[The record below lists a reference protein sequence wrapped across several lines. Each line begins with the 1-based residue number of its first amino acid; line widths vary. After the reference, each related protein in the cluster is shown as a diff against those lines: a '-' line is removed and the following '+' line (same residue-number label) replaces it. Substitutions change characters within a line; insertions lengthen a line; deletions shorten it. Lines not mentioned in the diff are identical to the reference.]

1 MAIQIPTNVV
11 FDCDGTLVDSEEIH
25 AKALQVALAEL
36 GVRLTVPEIR
46 SQSAGI
52 ANRDYLARVAA
63 ERGVEFP
70 PHADAWVEDIS
81 HRLIEHEIRL
91 IEGADLTV
99 RTLAARGV
107 RLGVASNSSRRLV
120 EQMLRTV
127 GSGTVIRRPHRNP
140 RRCRAREA
148 CPGCLSPCRAA
159 ARRAQRGLPRD
170 RGLRRRCRCRP
181 GGRHESNRPLPALDH
196 LHLRAADRCRGKR
209 SDKASGGDSG
219 RRLRCELRELGIF
232 LAPNM
237 ALQEVP

>member
-127 GSGTVIRRPHRNP
+127 GLAPLFGDRIATRDDVVHAKPAPDVYRHA
-140 RRCRAREA
+140 ARLLDARSED
-148 CPGCLSPCRAA
+148 CLAIEDSAVGVAA
-159 ARRAQRGLPRD
+159 ARAAGMKVIGLCPPSTIFTS
-170 RGLRRRCRCRP
+170 GQLI
-181 GGRHESNRPLPALDH
+181 
-196 LHLRAADRCRGKR
+196 AAGASVVIKR
-209 SDKASGGDSG
+209 LVEILGD
-219 RRLRCELRELGIF
+219 
-232 LAPNM
+232 A
-237 ALQEVP
+237 